1 MLSQKKCEYFT
12 GVKFIVFGAIIE
24 KLEVLRGA
32 GYFPTR
38 LVFRAR
44 EMRILRRS
52 VERLFQKRAKAKIGM
67 GMQIFSSRIMD

>member
-1 MLSQKKCEYFT
+1 M
-12 GVKFIVFGAIIE
+12 GV
-24 KLEVLRGA
+24 RGTPRQDLA
-32 GYFPTR
+32 
-38 LVFRAR
+38 FRAH